1 MISKRLIGLNENQ
14 MQLIFKSDK
23 ILSLIIV
30 VSSCAWGLYWLP
42 LRSIEQSGI
51 VGSWSIVL
59 VNACPLLILVP
70 LIFFNLDKIKK
81 YPKPIF
87 FAGIMIGAAF
97 TFYANG
103 LVETS
108 VIRATLLFYLSPI
121 WSTIIGIIWLNE
133 RLTIARVISI
143 IVALIGI
150 IFLLYDFRDQETVI
164 LNFGD
169 FSSILSGLFWALG
182 ASILKKWSNLPI
194 IPLTAIVYFST
205 TSLSIL
211 LAIVVYKAPIP
222 SLALIG
228 QNFPIAFIWS
238 VIVLLPSFCII
249 FRISQILFPG
259 RVGILMMSE
268 VAVAVISAKI
278 LLPEEQMVIL
288 QWIGALAILLAGV
301 VEIIFGFS
309 KKNT

>member
-1 MISKRLIGLNENQ
+1 
-14 MQLIFKSDK
+14 MQLIFKSDR

-59 VNACPLLILVP
+59 VNACPLIILVP
-70 LIFFNLDKIKK
+70 LIFFNLDKLKK
-81 YPKPIF
+81 YPKPIL

-103 LVETS
+103 LVQTS

-143 IVALIGI
+143 IVALIGLI
-150 IFLLYDFRDQETVI
+150 LLLYDFRNQETAM

-182 ASILKKWSNLPI
+182 ASILKKWSKLPI

-211 LAIVVYKAPIP
+211 LAIIVYKAPIP

-228 QNFPIAFIWS
+228 QNFSTAFIWS

-288 QWIGALAILLAGV
+288 QWIGASAILLAGV
-301 VEIIFGFS
+301 VEIIFGYS
-309 KKNT
+309 KKVT

>member
-1 MISKRLIGLNENQ
+1 

-70 LIFFNLDKIKK
+70 LIFFNLDKLKK
-81 YPKPIF
+81 YPKPIL

-103 LVETS
+103 LVQTS

-143 IVALIGI
+143 IVALIGLI
-150 IFLLYDFRDQETVI
+150 LLLYDFRNQETVI

-182 ASILKKWSNLPI
+182 ASILKKWSKLPI

-211 LAIVVYKAPIP
+211 LAIIVYKAPIP

-228 QNFPIAFIWS
+228 QNFSTAFIWS

-288 QWIGALAILLAGV
+288 QWIGASAILLAGV
-301 VEIIFGFS
+301 VEIIFGYS
-309 KKNT
+309 KKVT

>member
-1 MISKRLIGLNENQ
+1 
-14 MQLIFKSDK
+14 MQLIFKSDR

-59 VNACPLLILVP
+59 VNACPLIILVP
-70 LIFFNLDKIKK
+70 LIFFNLDKFKK
-81 YPKPIF
+81 YPKPIL

-103 LVETS
+103 LVQTS

-143 IVALIGI
+143 IVALIGLI
-150 IFLLYDFRDQETVI
+150 LLLYDFRNQETAM

-182 ASILKKWSNLPI
+182 ASILKKWSKLPI

-211 LAIVVYKAPIP
+211 LAIIVYKAPIP
-222 SLALIG
+222 SLGLIG
-228 QNFPIAFIWS
+228 ENFSTAFIWS

-288 QWIGALAILLAGV
+288 QWIGASAILLAGV
-301 VEIIFGFS
+301 VEIIFGYS
-309 KKNT
+309 KKVT

>member
-1 MISKRLIGLNENQ
+1 

-59 VNACPLLILVP
+59 VNACPLIILVP
-70 LIFFNLDKIKK
+70 LIFFNLDKLKK
-81 YPKPIF
+81 YPKPIL

-103 LVETS
+103 LVQTS

-121 WSTIIGIIWLNE
+121 WSTIVGIIWLNE

-143 IVALIGI
+143 IVALIGLI
-150 IFLLYDFRDQETVI
+150 LLLYDFRNQETAM

-182 ASILKKWSNLPI
+182 ASILKKWSKLPI

-211 LAIVVYKAPIP
+211 LAIIVYKAPIP

-228 QNFPIAFIWS
+228 QNFITAFIWS

-288 QWIGALAILLAGV
+288 QWIGASAILLAGV
-301 VEIIFGFS
+301 VEIIFGYS
-309 KKNT
+309 KKVA

>member
-1 MISKRLIGLNENQ
+1 
-14 MQLIFKSDK
+14 MQLIFNSDK

-70 LIFFNLDKIKK
+70 LIFFNLGKLKK

-103 LVETS
+103 LVQTS

-143 IVALIGI
+143 IVALIGLI
-150 IFLLYDFRDQETVI
+150 LLLYDFRNQETVM

-182 ASILKKWSNLPI
+182 ASILKKWSKLPI

-211 LAIVVYKAPIP
+211 LAIIVYKAPIP

-228 QNFPIAFIWS
+228 QNIITAFIWS

-288 QWIGALAILLAGV
+288 QWIGASAILLAGV
-301 VEIIFGFS
+301 VEIIFGYS
-309 KKNT
+309 KKVT

>member
-1 MISKRLIGLNENQ
+1 

-70 LIFFNLDKIKK
+70 LIFFNLNKLKK

-211 LAIVVYKAPIP
+211 LAFMVYKAPIP

>member
-1 MISKRLIGLNENQ
+1 

-70 LIFFNLDKIKK
+70 LIFFNLDKLKK

-194 IPLTAIVYFST
+194 IPLTAIDYFST

-211 LAIVVYKAPIP
+211 LAVVVYKAPIP

-228 QNFPIAFIWS
+228 QNFSTAFIWS

>member
-1 MISKRLIGLNENQ
+1 

-59 VNACPLLILVP
+59 VNACPLIILVP
-70 LIFFNLDKIKK
+70 LIFFNLDKLKK
-81 YPKPIF
+81 YPKPIL

-103 LVETS
+103 LVQTS

-143 IVALIGI
+143 IVALIGLI
-150 IFLLYDFRDQETVI
+150 LLLYDFRNQETVI

-211 LAIVVYKAPIP
+211 LAIIVYKAPIP

>member
-1 MISKRLIGLNENQ
+1 

-70 LIFFNLDKIKK
+70 LIFFNLDKLKK

-103 LVETS
+103 LVQTS

-211 LAIVVYKAPIP
+211 LAVMVYKAPIP

-278 LLPEEQMVIL
+278 LLPEEQMVVL

-309 KKNT
+309 KKTT

>member
-1 MISKRLIGLNENQ
+1 
-14 MQLIFKSDK
+14 MQLVFKSDK

-59 VNACPLLILVP
+59 VNACPLIILVP
-70 LIFFNLDKIKK
+70 LIFFNLDKLKK
-81 YPKPIF
+81 YPKPIL

-103 LVETS
+103 LVQTS

-143 IVALIGI
+143 IVALIGLI
-150 IFLLYDFRDQETVI
+150 LLLYDFRNQETVM

-182 ASILKKWSNLPI
+182 ASILKKWSKLPI

-211 LAIVVYKAPIP
+211 LAIIVYKAPIP

-228 QNFPIAFIWS
+228 QNFSTAFIWS

-288 QWIGALAILLAGV
+288 QWIGASAILLAGV
-301 VEIIFGFS
+301 VEIIFGYS
-309 KKNT
+309 KKNI

>member
-1 MISKRLIGLNENQ
+1 

-51 VGSWSIVL
+51 AGSWSIVL
-59 VNACPLLILVP
+59 VNACPLIILVP
-70 LIFFNLDKIKK
+70 LIFFNLDKLKK
-81 YPKPIF
+81 YPKPIL

-103 LVETS
+103 LVQTS

-143 IVALIGI
+143 IVALIGLI
-150 IFLLYDFRDQETVI
+150 LLLYDLRYQETVI

-182 ASILKKWSNLPI
+182 ASILKKWSKLPI

-211 LAIVVYKAPIP
+211 LATIVYKAPIP

-228 QNFPIAFIWS
+228 QNFSTAFIWS

-288 QWIGALAILLAGV
+288 QWIGASAILLAGI
-301 VEIIFGFS
+301 VEIIFGYS
-309 KKNT
+309 KKIT

>member
-1 MISKRLIGLNENQ
+1 

-59 VNACPLLILVP
+59 VNACLLIILVP
-70 LIFFNLDKIKK
+70 LIFFNLDKFKK
-81 YPKPIF
+81 YPKPIL

-103 LVETS
+103 LVQTS

-143 IVALIGI
+143 IVALIGLI
-150 IFLLYDFRDQETVI
+150 LLLYDFRNQETAM

-182 ASILKKWSNLPI
+182 ASILKKWSKLPI

-211 LAIVVYKAPIP
+211 LAIIVYKAPIP
-222 SLALIG
+222 SLELIG
-228 QNFPIAFIWS
+228 QNFSTAFIWS

-288 QWIGALAILLAGV
+288 QWIGALAILLAGI
-301 VEIIFGFS
+301 VEIIFGHS
-309 KKNT
+309 KKII

>member
-1 MISKRLIGLNENQ
+1 

-70 LIFFNLDKIKK
+70 LIFFNLDKLKK

-103 LVETS
+103 LVQTS

-182 ASILKKWSNLPI
+182 ASILKKWSKLPI

-211 LAIVVYKAPIP
+211 LAIMVYKAPIP

-228 QNFPIAFIWS
+228 QNFSTAFIWS

>member
-1 MISKRLIGLNENQ
+1 

-59 VNACPLLILVP
+59 VNACPLIILVP
-70 LIFFNLDKIKK
+70 LIFFNFDKFKK
-81 YPKPIF
+81 YPKPIL

-103 LVETS
+103 LVQTS

-143 IVALIGI
+143 IVALIGLI
-150 IFLLYDFRDQETVI
+150 LLLYDFRNQETVM

-182 ASILKKWSNLPI
+182 ASILKKWSKLPI

-211 LAIVVYKAPIP
+211 LAIIVYKAPIP

-228 QNFPIAFIWS
+228 QNFSTAFIWS

-288 QWIGALAILLAGV
+288 QWIGASAILLAGV
-301 VEIIFGFS
+301 VEIIFGYS
-309 KKNT
+309 KKVT

>member
-1 MISKRLIGLNENQ
+1 

-59 VNACPLLILVP
+59 VNACPLIILVP
-70 LIFFNLDKIKK
+70 LIFFNFDKLKK
-81 YPKPIF
+81 YPRPIF

-103 LVETS
+103 LVQTS

-182 ASILKKWSNLPI
+182 ASILKKWSKLPI

-211 LAIVVYKAPIP
+211 LAIIVYKAPIP

-228 QNFPIAFIWS
+228 QNFSTAFIWS

-288 QWIGALAILLAGV
+288 QWIGASAILLAGV
-301 VEIIFGFS
+301 VEIIFGYS
-309 KKNT
+309 KKVT

>member
-1 MISKRLIGLNENQ
+1 

-70 LIFFNLDKIKK
+70 LIFFNLDKLKK

-211 LAIVVYKAPIP
+211 LAVVVYKAPIP

-228 QNFPIAFIWS
+228 QNFSTAFIWS

-301 VEIIFGFS
+301 VEIIFGYS
-309 KKNT
+309 KKIT

>member
-1 MISKRLIGLNENQ
+1 

-59 VNACPLLILVP
+59 VNACPLIILVP
-70 LIFFNLDKIKK
+70 LIFFNLDKLKK

-103 LVETS
+103 LVQTS

-143 IVALIGI
+143 IVALIGLI
-150 IFLLYDFRDQETVI
+150 LLLYDFRNQETVM

-182 ASILKKWSNLPI
+182 ASILKKWSKLPI

-211 LAIVVYKAPIP
+211 LAIIVYKAPIP

>member
-1 MISKRLIGLNENQ
+1 

-59 VNACPLLILVP
+59 VNACPLIILVP
-70 LIFFNLDKIKK
+70 LIFFNLDKLTK
-81 YPKPIF
+81 YPKPIL

-103 LVETS
+103 LVQTS

-143 IVALIGI
+143 IVALIGLI
-150 IFLLYDFRDQETVI
+150 LLLYDFRNQETAM

-182 ASILKKWSNLPI
+182 ASILKKWSKLPI

-211 LAIVVYKAPIP
+211 LAIIVYKAPIP

-228 QNFPIAFIWS
+228 QNFSTAFIWS

-288 QWIGALAILLAGV
+288 QWIGASAILLAGV
-301 VEIIFGFS
+301 VEIIFGYS
-309 KKNT
+309 KKVT

>member
-1 MISKRLIGLNENQ
+1 

-59 VNACPLLILVP
+59 VNACPLIILVP
-70 LIFFNLDKIKK
+70 LIFFNLDKFKK
-81 YPKPIF
+81 YPKPIL

-103 LVETS
+103 LVQTS

-143 IVALIGI
+143 IVALIGLI
-150 IFLLYDFRDQETVI
+150 LLLYDFRNQETVI

-182 ASILKKWSNLPI
+182 ASILKKWSKLPI

-211 LAIVVYKAPIP
+211 LAIIVYKAPIP
-222 SLALIG
+222 SLGLIG
-228 QNFPIAFIWS
+228 ENFSTAFIWS

-288 QWIGALAILLAGV
+288 QWIGASAILLAGV
-301 VEIIFGFS
+301 VEIIFGYS
-309 KKNT
+309 KKVT

>member
-1 MISKRLIGLNENQ
+1 

-70 LIFFNLDKIKK
+70 LIFFNLDKLKK

-194 IPLTAIVYFST
+194 LPLTAIVYFST

-211 LAIVVYKAPIP
+211 LAVVVYKAPIP

>member
-1 MISKRLIGLNENQ
+1 

-59 VNACPLLILVP
+59 VNACPLIILVP
-70 LIFFNLDKIKK
+70 LIFFNLDKLKK
-81 YPKPIF
+81 YPRPIL

-103 LVETS
+103 LVQTS

-143 IVALIGI
+143 IVALIGLI
-150 IFLLYDFRDQETVI
+150 LLLYDFRNQETAM

-182 ASILKKWSNLPI
+182 ASILKKWSKLPI

-211 LAIVVYKAPIP
+211 LAIIVYKAPIP

-228 QNFPIAFIWS
+228 QNFSTAFIWS

-288 QWIGALAILLAGV
+288 QWIGASAILLAGV
-301 VEIIFGFS
+301 VEIIFGYS
-309 KKNT
+309 KEVT

>member
-1 MISKRLIGLNENQ
+1 

-70 LIFFNLDKIKK
+70 LIFFNLDKLKK

-143 IVALIGI
+143 IVALIGLI
-150 IFLLYDFRDQETVI
+150 LLLYDFRNQETVM

-182 ASILKKWSNLPI
+182 ASILKKWSKLPI

-211 LAIVVYKAPIP
+211 LAIIVYKAPIP

-228 QNFPIAFIWS
+228 QNFRTAFIWS

-288 QWIGALAILLAGV
+288 QWIGASAILLAGV
-301 VEIIFGFS
+301 VEIIFGYS
-309 KKNT
+309 KKVT

>member
-1 MISKRLIGLNENQ
+1 

-51 VGSWSIVL
+51 AGSWSIVL
-59 VNACPLLILVP
+59 VNACPLIILVP
-70 LIFFNLDKIKK
+70 LIFFNLDKLKK
-81 YPKPIF
+81 YPKPIL

-103 LVETS
+103 LVQTS

-143 IVALIGI
+143 IVALIGLI
-150 IFLLYDFRDQETVI
+150 LLLYDFRYQETVI

-182 ASILKKWSNLPI
+182 ASILKKWSKLPI

-211 LAIVVYKAPIP
+211 LATIVYKAPIP

-228 QNFPIAFIWS
+228 QNFSTAFIWS

-288 QWIGALAILLAGV
+288 QWIGASGIVLAGV
-301 VEIIFGFS
+301 VEIIFGYS
-309 KKNT
+309 KKTN

>member
-1 MISKRLIGLNENQ
+1 

-51 VGSWSIVL
+51 LGSWSIVL
-59 VNACPLLILVP
+59 VNACPLIILVP
-70 LIFFNLDKIKK
+70 LIFFNLDKFKK
-81 YPKPIF
+81 YPKPIL

-103 LVETS
+103 LVQTS

-143 IVALIGI
+143 IVALIGLI
-150 IFLLYDFRDQETVI
+150 LLLYDFQNQETVI

-182 ASILKKWSNLPI
+182 ASILKKWSKLPI

-211 LAIVVYKAPIP
+211 LASIVYKAPIP

-228 QNFPIAFIWS
+228 QNFSTAFIWS

-278 LLPEEQMVIL
+278 LLPQEQMVIL
-288 QWIGALAILLAGV
+288 QWIGASAILLAGV
-301 VEIIFGFS
+301 VEIIFGYS
-309 KKNT
+309 KKVT

>member
-1 MISKRLIGLNENQ
+1 

-59 VNACPLLILVP
+59 VNACPLIILVP
-70 LIFFNLDKIKK
+70 LIFFNLDKFKK
-81 YPKPIF
+81 YPKPIL

-103 LVETS
+103 LVQTS

-143 IVALIGI
+143 IVALIGLI
-150 IFLLYDFRDQETVI
+150 LLLYDFRNQETAM

-182 ASILKKWSNLPI
+182 ASILKKWSKLPI

-211 LAIVVYKAPIP
+211 LAIIVYKAPIP

-228 QNFPIAFIWS
+228 QNFSTAFIWS

-288 QWIGALAILLAGV
+288 QWIGASAILLAGI
-301 VEIIFGFS
+301 VEIIFGYS
-309 KKNT
+309 KKII

>member
-1 MISKRLIGLNENQ
+1 

-70 LIFFNLDKIKK
+70 LIFFNLDKLKK

-194 IPLTAIVYFST
+194 VPLTAIVYFST

-278 LLPEEQMVIL
+278 LLPEEQMVVL

>member
-1 MISKRLIGLNENQ
+1 

-59 VNACPLLILVP
+59 VNACPLIILVP
-70 LIFFNLDKIKK
+70 LIFFNLDKFKK
-81 YPKPIF
+81 YPKPIL

-103 LVETS
+103 LVQTS

-143 IVALIGI
+143 IVALIGLI
-150 IFLLYDFRDQETVI
+150 LLLYDFRNQETAM

-182 ASILKKWSNLPI
+182 ASILKKWSKLPI

-211 LAIVVYKAPIP
+211 LAIIVYKAPIP
-222 SLALIG
+222 SLSLIG
-228 QNFPIAFIWS
+228 QNFSTAFIWS

-288 QWIGALAILLAGV
+288 QWIGASAILLAGV
-301 VEIIFGFS
+301 VEIIFGYS
-309 KKNT
+309 KKVT

>member
-1 MISKRLIGLNENQ
+1 

-59 VNACPLLILVP
+59 VNACPLIILVP
-70 LIFFNLDKIKK
+70 LIFFNLDKLKK
-81 YPKPIF
+81 YPKPIL

-103 LVETS
+103 LVQTS

-143 IVALIGI
+143 IVALIGLI
-150 IFLLYDFRDQETVI
+150 LLLYDFRNQETVI

-182 ASILKKWSNLPI
+182 ASILKKWSKLPI

-211 LAIVVYKAPIP
+211 LAIIVYKAPIP

-228 QNFPIAFIWS
+228 QNFSTAFIWS

-301 VEIIFGFS
+301 VEIIFGYS
-309 KKNT
+309 KKVT

>member
-1 MISKRLIGLNENQ
+1 

-23 ILSLIIV
+23 ILSLIFV

-59 VNACPLLILVP
+59 VNACPLIILVP
-70 LIFFNLDKIKK
+70 LIFFNLDKFKK
-81 YPKPIF
+81 YPKPIL

-103 LVETS
+103 LVQTS

-143 IVALIGI
+143 IVALIGLI
-150 IFLLYDFRDQETVI
+150 LLLYDFRNQETAM

-182 ASILKKWSNLPI
+182 ASILKKWSKLPI

-211 LAIVVYKAPIP
+211 LAIIVYKAPIP

-228 QNFPIAFIWS
+228 QNFSTAFIWS

-288 QWIGALAILLAGV
+288 QWIGASAILLAGV
-301 VEIIFGFS
+301 VEIIFGYS
-309 KKNT
+309 KKVT

>member
-1 MISKRLIGLNENQ
+1 

-59 VNACPLLILVP
+59 VNACPLIILVP
-70 LIFFNLDKIKK
+70 LIFFNLDKLKK

-103 LVETS
+103 LVQTS

-143 IVALIGI
+143 IVALIGLI
-150 IFLLYDFRDQETVI
+150 LLLYDFRNQETAM

-182 ASILKKWSNLPI
+182 ASILKKWSKLPI

-211 LAIVVYKAPIP
+211 LAIIVYKAPIP

-228 QNFPIAFIWS
+228 QNFSTAFIWS

>member
-1 MISKRLIGLNENQ
+1 

-30 VSSCAWGLYWLP
+30 LSSCAWGLYWLP

-70 LIFFNLDKIKK
+70 LIFFNLGKLKK

-103 LVETS
+103 LVQTS

-143 IVALIGI
+143 IVALIGLI
-150 IFLLYDFRDQETVI
+150 LLLYDFRNQETII

-182 ASILKKWSNLPI
+182 ASILKKWSKLPI

-211 LAIVVYKAPIP
+211 LAIIVYKAPIP

-228 QNFPIAFIWS
+228 QNFSTAFIWS

-288 QWIGALAILLAGV
+288 QWIGASAILLAGV
-301 VEIIFGFS
+301 VEIIFGYS
-309 KKNT
+309 KKVT

>member
-1 MISKRLIGLNENQ
+1 

-51 VGSWSIVL
+51 AGSWSIVL
-59 VNACPLLILVP
+59 VNACPLIILVP
-70 LIFFNLDKIKK
+70 LIFFNLDKLKK
-81 YPKPIF
+81 YPKPIL

-103 LVETS
+103 LVQTS

-143 IVALIGI
+143 IVALIGLI
-150 IFLLYDFRDQETVI
+150 LLLYDFRNQETTM

-182 ASILKKWSNLPI
+182 ASILKKWSKLPI

-211 LAIVVYKAPIP
+211 LATIVYKAPIP

-228 QNFPIAFIWS
+228 QNFSTAFIWS

-288 QWIGALAILLAGV
+288 QWIGASAILLAGV
-301 VEIIFGFS
+301 VEIIFGYS
-309 KKNT
+309 KKVT

>member
-1 MISKRLIGLNENQ
+1 

-59 VNACPLLILVP
+59 VNACPLIILVP
-70 LIFFNLDKIKK
+70 LIFFNLDKLKK
-81 YPKPIF
+81 YPKPIL

-103 LVETS
+103 LVQTS

-121 WSTIIGIIWLNE
+121 WSTI
-133 RLTIARVISI
+133 ARVISI
-143 IVALIGI
+143 IVALIGLI
-150 IFLLYDFRDQETVI
+150 LLLYDFRNQETEM

-182 ASILKKWSNLPI
+182 ASILKKWSKLPI

-211 LAIVVYKAPIP
+211 LAIIVYKAPIP

-228 QNFPIAFIWS
+228 QNFSTAFIWS

-288 QWIGALAILLAGV
+288 QWIGASAILLAGV
-301 VEIIFGFS
+301 VEIIFGYS
-309 KKNT
+309 KKVT

>member
-1 MISKRLIGLNENQ
+1 

-59 VNACPLLILVP
+59 VNACPLIILVP
-70 LIFFNLDKIKK
+70 LIFFNLDKLTK
-81 YPKPIF
+81 YPKPIL

-103 LVETS
+103 LVQTS

-143 IVALIGI
+143 FVALIGLI
-150 IFLLYDFRDQETVI
+150 LLLYDFRNQETVM

-182 ASILKKWSNLPI
+182 ASILKKWSKLPI

-211 LAIVVYKAPIP
+211 LAIIVYKAPIP

-228 QNFPIAFIWS
+228 QNFSTAFIWS

-288 QWIGALAILLAGV
+288 QWIGASAILLAGV
-301 VEIIFGFS
+301 VEIIFGYS
-309 KKNT
+309 KKVT

>member
-1 MISKRLIGLNENQ
+1 

-59 VNACPLLILVP
+59 VNACPLIILVP
-70 LIFFNLDKIKK
+70 LIFFNLDKLKK
-81 YPKPIF
+81 YPKPIL

-103 LVETS
+103 LVQTS

-143 IVALIGI
+143 IVALIGLI
-150 IFLLYDFRDQETVI
+150 LLLYDFRNQETAM

-182 ASILKKWSNLPI
+182 ASILKKWSKLPI

-211 LAIVVYKAPIP
+211 LAIIVYKAPIP

-228 QNFPIAFIWS
+228 QNFSTAFIWS

-288 QWIGALAILLAGV
+288 QWIGASAILLAGV
-301 VEIIFGFS
+301 VEIIFGYS
-309 KKNT
+309 KKNI

>member
-1 MISKRLIGLNENQ
+1 

-59 VNACPLLILVP
+59 VNACPLIILVP
-70 LIFFNLDKIKK
+70 LIFFNLDKLKK

-103 LVETS
+103 LVQTS

-143 IVALIGI
+143 IVALIGLI
-150 IFLLYDFRDQETVI
+150 LLLYDFRNQETVM

-182 ASILKKWSNLPI
+182 ASILKKWSKLPI

-211 LAIVVYKAPIP
+211 LAIIVYKAPIP

-228 QNFPIAFIWS
+228 QNFSTAFIWS

-288 QWIGALAILLAGV
+288 QWIGASAILLAGV
-301 VEIIFGFS
+301 VEIIFGYS
-309 KKNT
+309 KKNI